1 MSLLQLKSIEKRYSR
16 NHVIKDISMTVN
28 EGEFVSI
35 IGPSGSGK
43 STLFN
48 LIGGMMPPDNGVI
61 LLNGQPII
69 NKKGSVSY
77 MPQSSSLLPWRTVLH
92 NVMLGQELSGEIGNK
107 VQATKMLE
115 RAGLIHELEALP
127 HELSG
132 GMKQRVAFIRA
143 LLSPQPIILLDE
155 PFAAL
160 DEFTRLSLQKW
171 LLDIWEQNRKTI
183 VFITHHIEE
192 AIFLSD
198 TIYVLSNKPTT
209 VKEKLTVPF
218 SRPRHEDII
227 LSSEL
232 LSLKKRIKQLLE

>member
-1 MSLLQLKSIEKRYSR
+1 
-16 NHVIKDISMTVN
+16 
-28 EGEFVSI
+28 
-35 IGPSGSGK
+35 
-43 STLFN
+43 
-48 LIGGMMPPDNGVI
+48 
-61 LLNGQPII
+61 
-69 NKKGSVSY
+69 
-77 MPQSSSLLPWRTVLH
+77 MPQSPSLLPWRTVLH

-192 AIFLSD
+192 AIFYPIRFMCYQ
-198 TIYVLSNKPTT
+198 TNQ
-209 VKEKLTVPF
+209 
-218 SRPRHEDII
+218 RR
-227 LSSEL
+227 
-232 LSLKKRIKQLLE
+232 LKKN